1 MTLGTWVQ
9 MWRMATAPEDVG
21 MRMRAVDG
29 KIEFVVRASVGV
41 KSSDIANGTVNVAD
55 LGLDI
60 G

>member
-1 MTLGTWVQ
+1 

-41 KSSDIANGTVNVAD
+41 KSSDIVNGTVNVAD